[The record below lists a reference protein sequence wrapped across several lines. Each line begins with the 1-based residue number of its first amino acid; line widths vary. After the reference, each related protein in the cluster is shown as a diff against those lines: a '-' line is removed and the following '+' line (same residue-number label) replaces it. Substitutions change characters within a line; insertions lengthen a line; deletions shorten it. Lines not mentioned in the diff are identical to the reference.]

1 MPDEASAG
9 LEEPLLEARQR
20 PVLDGQ
26 RQGQP
31 TEQIAEVIGDDSQ
44 EQADLVRAEAVAGET
59 RPMGRGLALLDPLL
73 RRPAPVVEVDDG
85 PIGPGQRSHDEA
97 DPREQLAEVM
107 LDLRDHV
114 RGTGPGGS
122 LIVEGPVAHQRRVT
136 GPTSRPGEEI
146 LDGPAP
152 APGWPGVE
160 WRTPRHAAPMP

>member
-73 RRPAPVVEVDDG
+73 RRPAPVIEVDDG
-85 PIGPGQRSHDEA
+85 KIGPG
-97 DPREQLAEVM
+97 
-107 LDLRDHV
+107 
-114 RGTGPGGS
+114 
-122 LIVEGPVAHQRRVT
+122 VT
-136 GPTSRPGEEI
+136 R
-146 LDGPAP
+146 L
-152 APGWPGVE
+152 
-160 WRTPRHAAPMP
+160 